1 MSLFSL
7 SGSQCLWCVVRP
19 DSTELVLCV
28 SVQTKYHVQNV
39 TKLIKTVSY
48 LAKGCQPVEKWLK
61 ATFNCLG
68 LERDPT
74 ITGGILL
81 VACIAGSF
89 VWRARNCDSFSS
101 LHSPPPPPP
110 KPAAT
115 QEGAQARFVQ
125 TTDSAVHQII
135 LYPADKY

>member
-89 VWRARNCDSFSS
+89 VWRARNCASFSS

-125 TTDSAVHQII
+125 TTDSAVHRII

>member
-1 MSLFSL
+1 MALMSLFSL

-110 KPAAT
+110 PPPPPKTGSYAGRSPG
-115 QEGAQARFVQ
+115 QVCSNDG
-125 TTDSAVHQII
+125 
-135 LYPADKY
+135 

>member
-1 MSLFSL
+1 MSLFSF

-89 VWRARNCDSFSS
+89 VWRAHNCDSFSS
-101 LHSPPPPPP
+101 LHSPPPPPSKTGSYAGRSP
-110 KPAAT
+110 G
-115 QEGAQARFVQ
+115 QVCSNDG
-125 TTDSAVHQII
+125 
-135 LYPADKY
+135 